1 MAFKN
6 MKELE
11 QGISAAGQN
20 WSDAD
25 KALAKK
31 DISYGNSLYTLKN
44 DWVNATKRGDTAAA
58 KAIHD
63 RTEDFRKQY
72 GGYSGGADGS
82 GYIRDDSYFRYDDP
96 YQDTLEQLADSL
108 VNYSPFENPYQQQTD
123 KVLSEYLGRGPFSYD
138 LDSDPIW
145 QQYQKTYL
153 REGQRAREDTLGDY
167 AAATGGQSSTAAV
180 YAASQAQDYY
190 NAKMAD
196 KVPELYGLAYD
207 MWLNEGQQYASQ
219 LNTLRGLGSDALN
232 AWDANRGLLHDQ
244 LAGVQELSRSMYDRA
259 YKNWAADYQV
269 NRDSLMDTRYREETD
284 YLRARD
290 ADETA
295 YLRAQD
301 EAQSAASTQQQ
312 ALKQALEWLKMGVNP
327 SDDVTNAAG
336 LTSGEIESYLAAV
349 QAKQAGN
356 KSSSGSGGRRSSGSS
371 ASSGSSGSAGAGT
384 VQDYAGLFRDAY
396 NSGHPENF
404 IASNYKKYGF
414 SKSTGL
420 SKEYHAAYNED
431 FDAILD
437 TTRNMIDVSEYS
449 PSAARAHLR
458 AKGYDADTI
467 EQIMGAL

>member
-1 MAFKN
+1 MA
-6 MKELE
+6 
-11 QGISAAGQN
+11 G
-20 WSDAD
+20 
-25 KALAKK
+25 
-31 DISYGNSLYTLKN
+31 
-44 DWVNATKRGDTAAA
+44 
-58 KAIHD
+58 
-63 RTEDFRKQY
+63 KQPPH
-72 GGYSGGADGS
+72 
-82 GYIRDDSYFRYDDP
+82 F
-96 YQDTLEQLADSL
+96 L
-108 VNYSPFENPYQQQTD
+108 
-123 KVLSEYLGRGPFSYD
+123 
-138 LDSDPIW
+138 W

-167 AAATGGQSSTAAV
+167 AAATGGQSSTAAI

-327 SDDVTNAAG
+327 SDEVTNAAG

-371 ASSGSSGSAGAGT
+371 ASSGSSGSAGTGT